1 MARGRRSAKR
11 ELAQTREIEALERA
25 EEARLEAESKAAFER
40 RLARKWV
47 SERAALVRLSTLSRD
62 LEKLHR
68 EESRMLR
75 ERDALVQMLR
85 RSGQSWAALSS
96 RTKLSRQ
103 ALMKR
108 MDASKVTRD

>member
-1 MARGRRSAKR
+1 MARGRRNAKR
-11 ELAQTREIEALERA
+11 ELAQTRELEALERA
-25 EEARLEAESKAAFER
+25 EEERLAAEAKAAFER
-40 RLARKWV
+40 RLARKWG
-47 SERAALVRLSTLSRD
+47 SDRAALDRLSALSRD

-85 RSGQSWAALSS
+85 RSGQSWTALSA

-108 MDASKVTRD
+108 SDNSTPAPE

>member
-1 MARGRRSAKR
+1 MARGRRTAKR
-11 ELAQTREIEALERA
+11 EFAQAREIEALERA
-25 EEARLEAESKAAFER
+25 EAERREAEARAAFER
-40 RLARKWV
+40 RLARKWG
-47 SERAALVRLSTLSRD
+47 SERAALDRLSALSRD

-85 RSGQSWAALSS
+85 RSGQSWAALSA

-108 MDASKVTRD
+108 VNASHASPE

>member
-1 MARGRRSAKR
+1 MARGRRNAKR
-11 ELAQTREIEALERA
+11 ELAQTREIEAVKRA
-25 EEARLEAESKAAFER
+25 EEERLEVEAKAAFER
-40 RLARKWV
+40 RLTRKWG
-47 SERAALVRLSTLSRD
+47 SDRAALDRLSALSRD

-68 EESRMLR
+68 EESGLLR

-85 RSGQSWAALSS
+85 RGGHSWTALSS

-108 MDASKVTRD
+108 LNAEDSS

>member
-1 MARGRRSAKR
+1 MARGRRNAKR
-11 ELAQTREIEALERA
+11 ELAHARAVAALEQSKVERLAA
-25 EEARLEAESKAAFER
+25 EAKAAFEG
-40 RLARKWV
+40 RLSRKWG
-47 SERAALVRLSTLSRD
+47 SDRAALDRLSALSRD

-68 EESRMLR
+68 EESRLLQ

-85 RSGQSWAALSS
+85 RGGQSWTALSA

-108 MDASKVTRD
+108 INASHASPD

>member
-1 MARGRRSAKR
+1 
-11 ELAQTREIEALERA
+11 
-25 EEARLEAESKAAFER
+25 
-40 RLARKWV
+40 
-47 SERAALVRLSTLSRD
+47 
-62 LEKLHR
+62 
-68 EESRMLR
+68 MLR

>member
-11 ELAQTREIEALERA
+11 DLAQIREIAARELAEEERLGAEA
-25 EEARLEAESKAAFER
+25 KAAFER
-40 RLARKWV
+40 RLTRKWG
-47 SERAALVRLSTLSRD
+47 SDRAALDRLSALSRD

-68 EESRMLR
+68 EESRLLR

-85 RSGQSWAALSS
+85 HGGQSWAALSS
-96 RTKLSRQ
+96 RTRLSRQ

-108 MDASKVTRD
+108 VDASKSTRD